1 MTKKFLLLASILGG
15 FYTASSQVSFT
26 SGDVKATLGTRFM
39 ADAVYYA
46 DDSSCACRLQ
56 SRTMGRLR

>member
-1 MTKKFLLLASILGG
+1 MTKKFLLLAGVLGG
-15 FYTASSQVSFT
+15 IYTSSAQVSFT

-46 DDSSCACRLQ
+46 DDKTEIPSG
-56 SRTMGRLR
+56 T

>member
-1 MTKKFLLLASILGG
+1 MTKKFLLLASVLGG

-39 ADAVYYA
+39 ADIMPMIKLRYLQVLRLLKPVYA
-46 DDSSCACRLQ
+46 
-56 SRTMGRLR
+56 